1 MRTPGPGQG
10 RHGHPRRRRP
20 LTLRGADGHP
30 ISANPQHRTGPDPTR
45 TPPAVGRRGT
55 VAAIETARNT
65 GSTRPGGLRSAA
77 FRRFWAA
84 RTISQWGDTFN
95 SVALVVIVY
104 RLTGSGLKV
113 GATVVFEI
121 LPVLLLGFVAG
132 AVVDRVS
139 RRRVMVGADAGRAAI
154 AGVLALFGQH
164 VVVVYGAAFGL
175 SAFSVFFNPAAA
187 SVVPAL
193 VGPDNLVAAN
203 SAVWSAA
210 VISQIVLA
218 PIAGVLVAWGGAG
231 PAFGLNAASFV
242 VSALL
247 LSRLELPGPPQPVAT
262 AHRGGSE
269 IAEGLRAVRA
279 SRFLTTL
286 AGVQALAAL
295 SAGATSALLVV
306 LAERHLHA
314 GPARFGL
321 LLGAIGVGA
330 ALGPL
335 VLHRLV
341 GDVGR
346 PGWLFGPYLLRGL
359 VDLVLALS
367 SSFGVALGAL
377 GGYGIGTSTGNV
389 SYQSVLQRVVPDR
402 LRGRVFSCYDVIWQ
416 TGRLVSIA
424 VGGVLADAIG
434 IRAVYVFGGAL
445 LLTAGL
451 GGIVLAGDA
460 SSEPKEEEGAG

>member
-1 MRTPGPGQG
+1 MP
-10 RHGHPRRRRP
+10 PR
-20 LTLRGADGHP
+20 G
-30 ISANPQHRTGPDPTR
+30 
-45 TPPAVGRRGT
+45 V
-55 VAAIETARNT
+55 
-65 GSTRPGGLRSAA
+65 LRSGP
-77 FRRFWAA
+77 FRRFFAA

-95 SVALVVIVY
+95 SVALVILVY

-121 LPVLLLGFVAG
+121 LPVLLLGFLAG
-132 AVVDRVS
+132 AVVDRAP
-139 RRRVMVGADAGRAAI
+139 RRRVMVGADLGRAAI
-154 AGVLALFGQH
+154 AGVLAAFGH
-164 VVVVYGAAFGL
+164 HLAVVYAAAFGL

-193 VGPDNLVAAN
+193 VGPDELVAAN

-210 VISQIVLA
+210 VVSQIVLA
-218 PIAGVLVAWGGAG
+218 PVAGVLVGWGGAG
-231 PAFGLNAASFV
+231 PAFALNAGSFV

-247 LSRLELPGPPQPVAT
+247 LSRLELPGRPQSRA
-262 AHRGGSE
+262 AQRGLAE
-269 IAEGLRAVRA
+269 IAGGVRA
-279 SRFLTTL
+279 LRDSRFLTVL
-286 AGVQALAAL
+286 AGVQVLAAL

-314 GPARFGL
+314 GAARFGV

-335 VLHRLV
+335 VLRRLV
-341 GDVGR
+341 GDARR

-377 GGYGIGTSTGNV
+377 GLYGIGTSTGSV
-389 SYQSVLQRVVPDR
+389 TYQSVLQSVVPDR

-416 TGRLVSIA
+416 SGRLVSIA
-424 VGGVLADAIG
+424 VGGILADAIG

-451 GGIVLAGDA
+451 AGIVLAGDPPSVVECA
-460 SSEPKEEEGAG
+460 P